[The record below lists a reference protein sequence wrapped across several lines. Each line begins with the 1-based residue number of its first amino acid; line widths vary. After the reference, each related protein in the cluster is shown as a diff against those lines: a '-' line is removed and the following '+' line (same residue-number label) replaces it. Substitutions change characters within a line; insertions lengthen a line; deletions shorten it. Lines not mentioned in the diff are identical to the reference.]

1 MGTRER
7 DDEPDDDPVP
17 QDRDGLLPSRA
28 LLGTLL
34 AVPVTR
40 DLLYKAPGA
49 QWRLAH
55 THLNL
60 AGFVIMFIF
69 GIAYHVLPR
78 FAESRCTASVGLR
91 ALLGRYAR
99 HGGDGYR
106 VHRSPRPPFSSGP
119 GAWRSSFGS
128 FSGRQP
134 MAHDPVMPA
143 GRKRKGGGPCLTH

>member
-1 MGTRER
+1 MSPTTIRFLKAGMAYF
-7 DDEPDDDPVP
+7 
-17 QDRDGLLPSRA
+17 LLGA

-69 GIAYHVLPR
+69 GIGYHVLPR
-78 FAESRCTASVGLR
+78 FAGKPLHSEAWASAHFWIATLATAGMVIGFLAPVAAVLLWAGSVAQFAGIV
-91 ALLGRYAR
+91 LG
-99 HGGDGYR
+99 
-106 VHRSPRPPFSSGP
+106 VVNL
-119 GAWRSSFGS
+119 W
-128 FSGRQP
+128 
-134 MAHDPVMPA
+134 
-143 GRKRKGGGPCLTH
+143 LTIR

>member
-1 MGTRER
+1 MSPTTIRFIKVGMAFF
-7 DDEPDDDPVP
+7 
-17 QDRDGLLPSRA
+17 LLGA

-78 FAESRCTASVGLR
+78 FAGKPLHSEAWASAHFWVATLATAGMVIGFIVPAAAVLLWTGSVAQFVGIV
-91 ALLGRYAR
+91 LG
-99 HGGDGYR
+99 
-106 VHRSPRPPFSSGP
+106 VLNL
-119 GAWRSSFGS
+119 W
-128 FSGRQP
+128 
-134 MAHDPVMPA
+134 
-143 GRKRKGGGPCLTH
+143 LTIR

>member
-1 MGTRER
+1 MNSTTIRFLKIGMAFF
-7 DDEPDDDPVP
+7 
-17 QDRDGLLPSRA
+17 LLGA

-78 FAESRCTASVGLR
+78 FAGKPLHSAAWASAHLWIAALATAGMVIGFIAPAAAVLLWTGSVAQFVGIV
-91 ALLGRYAR
+91 LG
-99 HGGDGYR
+99 
-106 VHRSPRPPFSSGP
+106 VVNL
-119 GAWRSSFGS
+119 W
-128 FSGRQP
+128 
-134 MAHDPVMPA
+134 
-143 GRKRKGGGPCLTH
+143 LTIR

>member
-1 MGTRER
+1 MSATTIRFIKVGMAYF
-7 DDEPDDDPVP
+7 VL
-17 QDRDGLLPSRA
+17 GA

-40 DLLYKAPGA
+40 DLLYKAQGA

-78 FAESRCTASVGLR
+78 FAGKPLRSEAWASAHFWIATLATAGMVIGFIAPAAVLFLWVGSVAQFAGIV
-91 ALLGRYAR
+91 LG
-99 HGGDGYR
+99 
-106 VHRSPRPPFSSGP
+106 VVNL
-119 GAWRSSFGS
+119 W
-128 FSGRQP
+128 
-134 MAHDPVMPA
+134 
-143 GRKRKGGGPCLTH
+143 LTIR

>member
-1 MGTRER
+1 MSPTTIRFIKVGMAFF
-7 DDEPDDDPVP
+7 
-17 QDRDGLLPSRA
+17 LLGA
-28 LLGTLL
+28 VLGTLL

-78 FAESRCTASVGLR
+78 FAGKPLHSEAWASAHFWVATLATAGMVIGFIVPAVAVLLWTGSVAQLVGIV
-91 ALLGRYAR
+91 LG
-99 HGGDGYR
+99 
-106 VHRSPRPPFSSGP
+106 VLNL
-119 GAWRSSFGS
+119 W
-128 FSGRQP
+128 
-134 MAHDPVMPA
+134 
-143 GRKRKGGGPCLTH
+143 LTIR

>member
-1 MGTRER
+1 MSPTTIRFLKIGMAYF
-7 DDEPDDDPVP
+7 
-17 QDRDGLLPSRA
+17 LLGA

-78 FAESRCTASVGLR
+78 FAGKPLHSEAWASAHFWVATLATAGMVIGFIVPAAAVLLWTGSVAQLVGIV
-91 ALLGRYAR
+91 LG
-99 HGGDGYR
+99 
-106 VHRSPRPPFSSGP
+106 VLNL
-119 GAWRSSFGS
+119 W
-128 FSGRQP
+128 
-134 MAHDPVMPA
+134 
-143 GRKRKGGGPCLTH
+143 LTIR

>member
-1 MGTRER
+1 MSPTTIRFIKVGMAFF
-7 DDEPDDDPVP
+7 
-17 QDRDGLLPSRA
+17 LLGA
-28 LLGTLL
+28 VLGTLL

-78 FAESRCTASVGLR
+78 FAGKPLR
-91 ALLGRYAR
+91 
-99 HGGDGYR
+99 
-106 VHRSPRPPFSSGP
+106 S
-119 GAWRSSFGS
+119 GAWAAAHLWIATLATAGMVIGFIVPAAAVLLWTGS
-128 FSGRQP
+128 VAQFVGI
-134 MAHDPVMPA
+134 VL
-143 GRKRKGGGPCLTH
+143 GVLNLWLTIR